1 MVGIIQ
7 YVWDP
12 LSSSQTQ
19 NLINNIKHVIEEFP
33 TIESETKNIKQ
44 LKMSLVKKFQDSLNE
59 DIFIPLMTK
68 RLAANTFG
76 HMTVT

>member
-1 MVGIIQ
+1 MYGTPCLVLR
-7 YVWDP
+7 P
-12 LSSSQTQ
+12 RTSS
-19 NLINNIKHVIEEFP
+19 NNIKHVIEEFP